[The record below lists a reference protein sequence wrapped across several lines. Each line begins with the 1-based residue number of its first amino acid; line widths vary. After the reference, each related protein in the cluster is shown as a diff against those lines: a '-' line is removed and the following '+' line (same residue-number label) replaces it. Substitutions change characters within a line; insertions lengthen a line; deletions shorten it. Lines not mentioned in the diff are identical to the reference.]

1 MLCLLLFIYIKENVI
16 SVFSFENKKKKM
28 NFSSTLYKFSTQH
41 NINTTPNSTPNYND
55 INSSSS
61 SVSSSSTIITA
72 KSSLVSSQSRQQT
85 PMPTCI
91 SNTTNNY
98 NSLSPIESAILRSAN
113 PLSLSELKKLT
124 NQNCITEREEDDT
137 MIINDYNYNSYPIN
151 YDPQPQM
158 ITKRI
163 EQNIEYIQELAVRYL
178 KPPTPLFM
186 PPPGDIIISHQANY
200 RPPAAPPLIIRV
212 QENKPA
218 ITPEPL
224 VVREQPPPR
233 PPRPPSVKV
242 ITISGKK
249 LPPPPRKLIVERLP
263 PLPTPPQNVITER
276 WLPYAK
282 SKRRVIFQKAPPAP
296 TFVKPKNVIVQW
308 TQPNV
313 KIKQE
318 IKYLGVIEADPIEY
332 MKKYGDELKNFN
344 EMPDIVRNIPAIND
358 LDPNYTNNN
367 NNHLVH
373 ELEGDLHAL
382 KLIDLGIVDIF
393 ISLNY

>member
-1 MLCLLLFIYIKENVI
+1 
-16 SVFSFENKKKKM
+16 M

-41 NINTTPNSTPNYND
+41 NINTTNSPNNSSS
-55 INSSSS
+55 SSSS

-91 SNTTNNY
+91 SSNNY
-98 NSLSPIESAILRSAN
+98 NNLSPIESAILRSTN
-113 PLSLSELKKLT
+113 PFSLSELEKLST
-124 NQNCITEREEDDT
+124 QNCITDREQNET

-158 ITKRI
+158 ITKKI

-178 KPPTPLFM
+178 KPPTPLFVS
-186 PPPGDIIISHQANY
+186 PPGDIIISHQANY

-218 ITPEPL
+218 AVTPEPL
-224 VVREQPPPR
+224 VVREQPPPK

-263 PLPTPPQNVITER
+263 PLPAPPQNVITER

-282 SKRRVIFQKAPPAP
+282 SKRRVIFQKAPPTP

-332 MKKYGDELKNFN
+332 MKKYGDELKHFN
-344 EMPDIVRNIPAIND
+344 EMPDIVRNIPGIND
-358 LDPNYTNNN
+358 LDLAANYNNN
-367 NNHLVH
+367 FVH
-373 ELEGDLHAL
+373 ELEGDLYAL
-382 KLIDLGIVDIF
+382 QLVDLGIFHIF
-393 ISLNY
+393 I